1 MPFFNELQGKSQFDP
16 SIDSKFR
23 SSACGPVTAS
33 VILHDLNLPISRVPV
48 NKLYKLLG
56 TTRIGLFTWR
66 FVPRLTKLLGDG
78 WEVRK
83 CTLSE
88 VLGELEKGRPVAAK
102 FDKWFSLKWNGHYE
116 FDYHWVP
123 VVGYEKTA
131 DDVILAIHDNGSPSS
146 PSTVRF
152 VSYRKNQ
159 EVLSFVKISPI
170 SKLKGH

>member
-1 MPFFNELQGKSQFDP
+1 MPYLKQLQGKSQFDL
-16 SIDSKFR
+16 SIDKNLR
-23 SSACGPVTAS
+23 ASACGPVTAS
-33 VILHDLNLPISRVPV
+33 VMLHDLNLPISRVPV

-56 TTRIGLFTWR
+56 TTRIGLFTFR
-66 FVPRLTKLLGDG
+66 FVHRLQKLLGDG

-88 VLGELEKGRPVAAK
+88 VLHELENDRPVAAK
-102 FDKWFSLKWNGHYE
+102 FDKWFSFNWNGKYE

-123 VVGYEKTA
+123 VIGYEKTA
-131 DDVILAIHDNGSPSS
+131 NDVILAIHDNGSPSS

-159 EVLSFVKISPI
+159 EVLSFVKVTPI
-170 SKLKGH
+170 SI